1 MVDRIQNEYMPDVVT
16 APGETLQE
24 ILDTIGMS
32 KAELADRIGKTPK
45 TIGEIIKHG
54 APITPATSME
64 LEKALGTPAS
74 FWNNRE
80 RRYRESLA
88 RQQERKRLKKEIGWL
103 KTVPV
108 GQMIK
113 AGWIQKHKDKTDQ
126 VDEVL
131 DHPEKFTSLREK
143 ARETIVDSY
152 SLDDMFQQ
160 RLELLNHLLG
170 K

>member
-1 MVDRIQNEYMPDVVT
+1 MSDRIQNEYIPDFVT
-16 APGETLQE
+16 PPGETLQE
-24 ILDTIGMS
+24 MLNTIGMS

-88 RQQERKRLKKEIGWL
+88 RQEERKRLKKEIGWL
-103 KTVPV
+103 KTLPV
-108 GQMIK
+108 GQIMK
-113 AGWIQKHKDKTDQ
+113 AGWIKKHKDKTDQ

-131 DHPEKFTSLREK
+131 RFL
-143 ARETIVDSY
+143 V
-152 SLDDMFQQ
+152 
-160 RLELLNHLLG
+160 
-170 K
+170 